1 MNIQPVK
8 SEGVPTPVKPKA
20 APVKA
25 PEAQAEPESPRAAR
39 EARLRD
45 ILSQEPAVRPDAL
58 ERGKAL
64 AADPK
69 YPSPNILAK
78 LAEMFVDRKHPGK

>member
-8 SEGVPTPVKPKA
+8 PEGVPAPVKPKT

-25 PEAQAEPESPRAAR
+25 PEARAEHESTSNVR

-45 ILSQEPAVRPDAL
+45 ILAQEPEVRPDVV

-64 AADPK
+64 ASDPN
-69 YPSPNILAK
+69 YPSGDLLAK
-78 LAEMFVDRKHPGK
+78 LAAMFVDGKQPGQ

>member
-8 SEGVPTPVKPKA
+8 SEGVAAPVKPKA

-25 PEAQAEPESPRAAR
+25 PEARAETESPSAAR
-39 EARLRD
+39 DSRLRD
-45 ILSQEPAVRPDAL
+45 ILAKEPAVRPDQV

-64 AADPK
+64 ATDPN
-69 YPSPNILAK
+69 YPSGDLLAK
-78 LAEMFVDRKHPGK
+78 LAEMFVEGKAPGK